1 MARGSTGHRFT
12 PAKQGDI
19 DAWLAR
25 LRCFLSNSRK
35 KTRPLG
41 KKSPALPNQTAQAE
55 DAEEK
60 LLQIQMRTWLGGL
73 TQHLASD
80 GRWDGIRPAVVIT
93 TTPVGMRACENLL
106 GERELATL
114 FESCCH
120 LTEYEYRYWC
130 KEEPDTKFQFHINY
144 WAWIKTSIPSVRMH
158 EFRMYPIP
166 KNNKYWLLR
175 HGVNGLGEHDYADCQ
190 VHSWNGASTKLLDEH
205 FHEGVPS
212 V

>member
-1 MARGSTGHRFT
+1 MPGLRGFGVFSVTRERRPGPLEKSHQPFLTRQRRQRMPKKNYSKFKCARGWAG
-12 PAKQGDI
+12 
-19 DAWLAR
+19 
-25 LRCFLSNSRK
+25 SR
-35 KTRPLG
+35 
-41 KKSPALPNQTAQAE
+41 S
-55 DAEEK
+55 
-60 LLQIQMRTWLGGL
+60 I
-73 TQHLASD
+73 LASD

-190 VHSWNGASTKLLDEH
+190 VHSWNGESTKLLAEH